1 MCQDSSGPQNHG
13 TIPWKKVPPM
23 NHLSLPSGPVISY
36 LFALAQ
42 TSQDPSN
49 RQRSE
54 GQVLIASLSPCER
67 WHSHLNSTK
76 KLASWDFQVKLE
88 LKKTKIEIKRRSK
101 LPDTAMET
109 PQDDL
114 CGNRRWLLACKF
126 VLWWRMWWSNLWLTK
141 PMRTT
146 SGSGIARCPA
156 MVWQSHLLPNII
168 EAKGQMNRSNQPGF
182 WTYGR
187 RRSMSMDLFWIAW
200 IIRIISLESSY
211 LLDGNLQKTASM
223 MSRKCFVSEIPAS
236 IPPEHV
242 FYEESRS
249 LKPNI
254 SKNQFSRTYLRIPPN
269 LHF

>member
-114 CGNRRWLLACKF
+114 CGNRRWLLACKCWF
-126 VLWWRMWWSNLWLTK
+126 DDRLRFAVLVV
-141 PMRTT
+141 
-146 SGSGIARCPA
+146 RCPA
-156 MVWQSHLLPNII
+156 GNPFFWFPPNIT
-168 EAKGQMNRSNQPGF
+168 MR
-182 WTYGR
+182 
-187 RRSMSMDLFWIAW
+187 
-200 IIRIISLESSY
+200 
-211 LLDGNLQKTASM
+211 
-223 MSRKCFVSEIPAS
+223 
-236 IPPEHV
+236 
-242 FYEESRS
+242 
-249 LKPNI
+249 PNE
-254 SKNQFSRTYLRIPPN
+254 
-269 LHF
+269 